1 MEKRHRTVVAVA
13 AGAVA
18 VALGAGAARSCA
30 GTGEAAANAQDPLDA
45 GGSTAWVEVVP
56 GAGSAEGDAGEPV
69 GDAAEEGA
77 SCAVELESREWMGAE
92 DASLRM
98 TASGGRLVETDGT
111 DTYTS
116 SYKVTSDGA
125 DGCELSVTRADGTV
139 VQATVAIEGD
149 GDDMRLRCEQLQTAF
164 DWVPAPEQGGVRVTG
179 VDDAYLSLVG
189 GNEEALDLAV
199 SLWVSEHVPGA
210 TEAAFDGEVYLD
222 TKTGSVTATFTCD
235 DPGRTIASVS
245 WSGGAFAVAG

>member
-1 MEKRHRTVVAVA
+1 MEKRHRAVAAVA

-30 GTGEAAANAQDPLDA
+30 GAGAQADGAPEER
-45 GGSTAWVEVVP
+45 GGSSPSAWVEVVP
-56 GAGSAEGDAGEPV
+56 GAGSADEDAGEPA

-77 SCAVELESREWMGAE
+77 SCVGELESREWMGAA

-116 SYKVTSDGA
+116 TYEVTSDGE
-125 DGCELSVTRADGTV
+125 GSCGLSVTRADGTV

-164 DWVPAPEQGGVRVTG
+164 DWVPAPEQGEVRVTG
-179 VDDAYLSLVG
+179 VDEAYLSLVG
-189 GNEEALDLAV
+189 GNEGALDLAV

-245 WSGGAFAVAG
+245 WSDGAFAVAG